1 MRKSKAFST
10 VNWRRYLDVN
20 ENPRAQSFLE
30 SRGDDVLW
38 QIASNVHQAAVK
50 KGLKEIVLLVH
61 QNAGAV
67 IKIPHTEYDEILYL
81 CLKWFEKQE
90 NYQRCAKI
98 QWFISDLEKLKKGIK
113 PDIKH
118 KETIF

>member
-67 IKIPHTEYDEILYL
+67 IKIPHT
-81 CLKWFEKQE
+81 
-90 NYQRCAKI
+90 
-98 QWFISDLEKLKKGIK
+98 
-113 PDIKH
+113 
-118 KETIF
+118 